1 MLIMSDGRRRRHPS
15 GSRSRVVRDTRAPRR
30 TGRARARRGLL
41 YVAQREMVQHNC
53 AAIHRGETAVSGS
66 ARFRARTAMSPKP
79 HARDPYLVKSVVH
92 ASKLLSAFRTSGE
105 GLPLREIAARSG
117 LPKSMS
123 FRLLY
128 TLERCGL
135 VEKVGENLYRSCI
148 RSFRQRLY
156 RFGYAAQGTDYQ
168 FSKDVSEGLVG
179 AAAEEGIELIS
190 VDNRYSP
197 KIALR
202 NADVLV
208 REKVDL
214 VIEFQTDDQVAP
226 IVAAKY
232 REANIPLIAI
242 EVPHPGAT
250 YFGANNYE
258 AGLIGG
264 RFLGRWAKQH
274 WHGDVDEIVF
284 MALPRAGSLPKMRLT
299 GMLVGLKEIIPALEN
314 CRVTFLDGDG
324 VFSESFQAVRKHLRT
339 NRSKRILVGAINDP
353 SAIGALRAFQ
363 EAGRAE
369 SCAIMGQNASPE
381 GREEL
386 RRRGTR
392 LVGSVAY
399 FPEKYGAAI
408 VGVALDI
415 LNRRPVPP
423 AVFAKHELVTPDN
436 VNHVYPNDGLMPVS
450 AGAVG

>member
-1 MLIMSDGRRRRHPS
+1 
-15 GSRSRVVRDTRAPRR
+15 
-30 TGRARARRGLL
+30 
-41 YVAQREMVQHNC
+41 
-53 AAIHRGETAVSGS
+53 
-66 ARFRARTAMSPKP
+66 MSPKEP
-79 HARDPYLVKSVVH
+79 GSGRDRYLVKSVVH
-92 ASKLLSAFRTSGE
+92 SSRLLSAFRTSGE
-105 GLPLREIAARSG
+105 ALPLREISLRSG
-117 LPKSMS
+117 LPKSMA

-128 TLERCGL
+128 TLERCGM
-135 VEKVGENLYRSCI
+135 VEKVGENLYRSCL
-148 RSFRQRLY
+148 RPFKQKLY
-156 RFGYAAQGTDYQ
+156 RLGYAAQGTDYQ
-168 FSKDVSEGLVG
+168 FSKEVSTGLQR
-179 AAAEEGIELIS
+179 AAAAEGIELIC
-190 VDNRYSP
+190 VDNRYNA

-214 VIEFQTDDQVAP
+214 VIEFQTDEHVAP

-274 WHGDVDEIVF
+274 WHGEVDEIVF
-284 MALPRAGSLPKMRLT
+284 MALARAGSLPRMRLT
-299 GMLVGLKEIIPALEN
+299 GMLVGLKEIVPALEN
-314 CRVTFLDGDG
+314 TRVTFLDGDG
-324 VFSESFQAVRKHLRT
+324 VFSHSFEVVRKHLRT
-339 NRSKRILVGAINDP
+339 NRSRRLLVGAINDP

-369 SCAIMGQNASPE
+369 ACALMGQNASPE
-381 GREEL
+381 GRAEL
-386 RRRGTR
+386 RRPGTR

-408 VGVALDI
+408 VGVALD
-415 LNRRPVPP
+415 LLHHRPVPP
-423 AVFAKHELVTPDN
+423 AVFAKHELVTPEN
-436 VNHVYPNDGLMPVS
+436 VNHVYPNDELMPV
-450 AGAVG
+450 APGATG